1 MPPPHEILWRRGR
14 AMKTKIKNGAS
25 SFWVVV
31 MTLGI
36 AACLGGVLYTFYM
49 IQEEAGQEGEH
60 RLAAQQMRLL
70 SQQIAAN
77 ARASAQGDRATFE
90 DLKSNIGS
98 FTMELGQMQASD
110 LESELERINERWTP
124 VIDSSRALLGASD
137 RVVFL
142 HSVSA
147 ELEQN
152 IKPIQSE
159 FAGVVD
165 ILRDEDVSSETI
177 VAAQK
182 TLWLTER
189 IARNIE
195 KILAG
200 GSESQAA
207 ADEFRTDA
215 ADFMRIVDALNNGSR
230 IMGVD
235 QLTDPDALEAVRQAS
250 SLFSVVSASIEQI
263 AGASP
268 ELREAAQA
276 REAIIVNSDAL
287 SDAVS
292 ALEPAIEKMA
302 VAKLGNRSTLM
313 AFFGAPALLSVG
325 LLVAMYRSQ
334 RRRVLYTEQGVSAIN
349 GALVKIAEG
358 DLTVKVPESNS
369 VTREIARE
377 INASTQRQRELIRN
391 IKMPFEV
398 SKEGIKAIGVSAEGQ
413 VEKGRELTRS
423 VADSVAATTEMVR
436 TSEKIK
442 ASTGEAATTS
452 ERNRQRV
459 AQGYELT
466 KDMSKASADVREAVQ
481 ETSKSAKRQGELI
494 QSVTSAAEYIQ
505 ALNTKISVV
514 AINTRIEAEKAGE
527 HGRPFLGIAEA
538 IGDLLREAEE
548 EGRKIISEVRMLQNL
563 SADNL
568 ASMENTVGTVVTI
581 LEYIERLDSSLEEI
595 NAGSSAITSIINS
608 VDDAAGQSASTSR
621 LINSAMDEIRERN
634 LDISEYSE
642 STQVGVKS
650 LMSSMR
656 EVAESLSQFKIAQDE
671 RDGQV
676 NIAEVEDLKQIQSAT
691 RIYREEEMQAMEKTP
706 DVRAS
711 V

>member
-1 MPPPHEILWRRGR
+1 MS
-14 AMKTKIKNGAS
+14 KTLKNGAS
-25 SFWVVV
+25 SFWVIV

-36 AACLGGVLYTFYM
+36 LGCLVGVGYTFYM
-49 IQEEAGQEGEH
+49 IQAEAGQEGEY
-60 RLAAQQMRLL
+60 RLTADNLRLL
-70 SQQIAAN
+70 SQRVVAD
-77 ARASAQGDRATFE
+77 ARAAKQGEEATF
-90 DLKSNIGS
+90 DSLAADRTDFN
-98 FTMELGQMQASD
+98 
-110 LESELERINERWTP
+110 SELKQMSSVGFEPEVKRIQKAWAPVEESMGTLVNAGERI
-124 VIDSSRALLGASD
+124 
-137 RVVFL
+137 VFL
-142 HSVSA
+142 RSVST

-152 IKPIQSE
+152 IKPIQSD

-165 ILRDEDVSSETI
+165 ILRDENVSAETI

-200 GSESQAA
+200 GEESQAA

-215 ADFMRIVDALNNGSR
+215 NDFMRIVDALNNGSR
-230 IMGVD
+230 IMGVEKMQD
-235 QLTDPDALEAVRQAS
+235 SDAKELVANAS
-250 SLFSVVSASIEQI
+250 SLFAVVSTSIDEI
-263 AGASP
+263 AGASG
-268 ELREAAQA
+268 ELREAAMA
-276 REAIIVNSDAL
+276 RDSIISGSDKL
-287 SDAVS
+287 SNAVS
-292 ALEPAIEKMA
+292 SLVPAIEKMT
-302 VAKLGNRSTLM
+302 VARVGDRGTLM
-313 AFFGAPALLSVG
+313 ALFGAPGVLAVVLMIV
-325 LLVAMYRSQ
+325 MYRQQS
-334 RRRVLYTEQGVSAIN
+334 RRVTYTEEGVEEIN
-349 GALVKIAEG
+349 SALVKIATG
-358 DLTVKVPESNS
+358 DLTVVVPEENT
-369 VTREIARE
+369 VTREIAKE
-377 INASTQRQRELIRN
+377 INTSTDRQRELIRN
-391 IKMPFEV
+391 IKTPFKI
-398 SKEGIKAIGVSAEGQ
+398 SSDGIAKIGVSAEGQ

-423 VADSVAATTEMVR
+423 VVESTTATTEMVR
-436 TSEKIK
+436 TSEEIK
-442 ASTGEAATTS
+442 KSTAEAARTS

-481 ETSKSAKRQGELI
+481 DTSKSAKRQGELI
-494 QSVTSAAEYIQ
+494 QSVTAAAEYIQ

-581 LEYIERLDSSLEEI
+581 LEYIDRLDGSLEEI

-608 VDDAAGQSASTSR
+608 VDDAAGQSANTAR
-621 LINSAMDEIRERN
+621 HMNSSMDEIRERN

-650 LMSSMR
+650 LQTSMR
-656 EVAESLSQFKIAQDE
+656 DVAESLSQFKIDE
-671 RDGQV
+671 EGSNADLAAAATGS
-676 NIAEVEDLKQIQSAT
+676 VEEMKPVQGAKKVF
-691 RIYREEEMQAMEKTP
+691 REEEMQALEDATEEESK
-706 DVRAS
+706 AS
-711 V
+711 

>member
-1 MPPPHEILWRRGR
+1 MSN
-14 AMKTKIKNGAS
+14 KTKMGAS
-25 SFWVVV
+25 SFWVIV

-36 AACLGGVLYTFYM
+36 LGCLAGVFYTFYM
-49 IQEEAGQEGEH
+49 IQEEAGQEGEY
-60 RLAAQQMRLL
+60 RLAAHQMRLL

-77 ARASAQGDRATFE
+77 ARASVQGDEATFE
-90 DLKSNIGS
+90 DLKSNMGS
-98 FTMELGQMQASD
+98 FTVELGQIQSTG
-110 LESELERINERWTP
+110 LESEVQRIRDQWKP
-124 VIDSSRALLGASD
+124 VGDSTRSLINASD

-142 HSVSA
+142 HSVSS
-147 ELEQN
+147 ELENN
-152 IKPIQSE
+152 IKPIQSQ

-165 ILRDEDVSSETI
+165 ILHDENVSAETI

-195 KILAG
+195 KIMAG
-200 GSESQAA
+200 DSDSQAA

-235 QLTDPDALEAVRQAS
+235 KVTDADAIDSIRTAS
-250 SLFSVVSASIEQI
+250 NLFAVVSTSIEQI
-263 AGASP
+263 ASASP
-268 ELREAAQA
+268 ELRDAALA
-276 REAIIVNSDAL
+276 RDAIIKESDGL
-287 SDAVS
+287 TDAVS
-292 ALEPAIEKMA
+292 ALEPAIEKMT
-302 VAKLGNRSTLM
+302 VARLYDRGTLM
-313 AFFGAPALLSVG
+313 ALFGAPGVLAVALLV
-325 LLVAMYRSQ
+325 VMYRSQ
-334 RRRVLYTEQGVSAIN
+334 RRRVVYTEQGVAEIN

-358 DLTVKVPESNS
+358 DLTVTVPESNT

-377 INASTQRQRELIRN
+377 INASTERQRELIRN
-391 IKMPFEV
+391 IKTPFEV
-398 SKEGIKAIGVSAEGQ
+398 STEGITKIGISAEGQ
-413 VEKGRELTRS
+413 VAKGRVLTRA

-442 ASTGEAATTS
+442 ASTAEAATTS

-466 KDMSKASADVREAVQ
+466 KDMSTASADVREAVQ

-494 QSVTSAAEYIQ
+494 QSVTAAAEYIQ

-568 ASMENTVGTVVTI
+568 ASMETTVGTVVTI

-608 VDDAAGQSASTSR
+608 VDEAAGHSASTSR
-621 LINSAMDEIRERN
+621 QINSAMDEIRERN

-642 STQVGVKS
+642 STQVGVSS
-650 LMSSMR
+650 LKASMR
-656 EVAESLSQFKIAQDE
+656 EVAESLSQFRIENEAKAAAGE
-671 RDGQV
+671 V
-676 NIAEVEDLKQIQSAT
+676 NLAEVEDLKQIQSAT
-691 RIYREEEMQAMEKTP
+691 RIYREEEMQAMEEAP
-706 DVRAS
+706 EEVRAS